1 MLSRKDKQAIIDG
14 LKADFDKASGFFL
27 TNLVGITANDA
38 VQVRK
43 DVREKGGKIVVT
55 RNTLF
60 RKAAEGTKCEPL
72 FSSIKG
78 TNAVAFAFA
87 DSAAVVKVLR
97 DAGKDKEQVTL
108 GGGFLG
114 DVALSVAQVKELA
127 SLPSREQMLG
137 TALATMMAPC
147 SSFVRLLFAIKEQK
161 ESGAVS
167 A

>member
-14 LKADFDKASGFFL
+14 LKVDFDKASGFFL

-60 RKAAEGTKCEPL
+60 RMAAKGTKCEEL
-72 FSSIKG
+72 FSQLKG

-108 GGGFLG
+108 KGGFLG
-114 DVALSVAQVKELA
+114 DTALSIAQVKELA

-137 TALATMMAPC
+137 TTLATMMAPC
-147 SSFVRLLFAIKEQK
+147 SSFVRLLVAIKEQK
-161 ESGAVS
+161 EAGAVT

>member
-1 MLSRKDKQAIIDG
+1 MLSRTDKQAIIDR
-14 LKADFDKASGFFL
+14 LKVDFDKASGVFL
-27 TNLVGITANDA
+27 TNLIGISANDS

-43 DVREKGGKIVVT
+43 NVRDKGGKIVVT

-60 RKAAEGTKCEPL
+60 KKAAKGTKCESL
-72 FSSIKG
+72 FAEIKG

-97 DAGKDKEQVTL
+97 DAGKDLEKVTL
-108 GGGFLG
+108 GSGFLG
-114 DVALSVAQVKELA
+114 DVALTVAQVKELA
-127 SLPSREQMLG
+127 NLPSREQMLG
-137 TALATMMAPC
+137 TTLATMMAPC
-147 SSFVRLLFAIKEQK
+147 SSFVRLLNAIKEQK

>member
-1 MLSRKDKQAIIDG
+1 MLNRKDKQAIIDG
-14 LKADFDKASGFFL
+14 LKVDIDKANGFFL

-43 DVREKGGKIVVT
+43 DVREKGGKIIVT

-60 RKAAEGTKCEPL
+60 KMAAKGTKCESL
-72 FSSIKG
+72 FSDLKG
-78 TNAVAFAFA
+78 TNAVAFAFS

-97 DAGKDKEQVTL
+97 DAGKEKELVTL
-108 GGGFLG
+108 KGGFLG

-127 SLPSREQMLG
+127 NLPSREQMLG
-137 TALATMMAPC
+137 TVLATMMAPC
-147 SSFVRLLFAIKEQK
+147 SSFVRLLQAIKEQK
-161 ESGAVS
+161 ETGAVT